1 MTKSKRIFATVLV
14 ALSVF
19 GLLLAAAYYSETAK
33 MSTLLFFS
41 AIGYS
46 LTIYAFY
53 KFLGESKRETAPTQ
67 KAYVAP
73 VAYDYEADIGRI
85 EKEVSKTV
93 DEILAEENKVV
104 KNENH

>member
-1 MTKSKRIFATVLV
+1 MTKSKRILITAIM
-14 ALSVF
+14 ALAVF
-19 GLLLAAAYYSETAK
+19 GALLGAAYYSETAK

-46 LTIYAFY
+46 FTIFAFY

-73 VAYDYEADIGRI
+73 VAYNYEADI
-85 EKEVSKTV
+85 EKEISKTV
-93 DEILAEENKVV
+93 DEILAEENGKQ
-104 KNENH
+104 EL